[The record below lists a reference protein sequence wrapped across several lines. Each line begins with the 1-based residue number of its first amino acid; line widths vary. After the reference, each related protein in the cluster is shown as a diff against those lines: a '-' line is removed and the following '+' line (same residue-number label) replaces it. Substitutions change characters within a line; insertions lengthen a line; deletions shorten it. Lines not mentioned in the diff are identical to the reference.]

1 MKIYAEVPYYRTRQ
15 ILQDASVLLWIYV
28 WVRVGTFM
36 HSLVEKLAGPGRT
49 IEEAGGGFASNL
61 DSVSGDVADLPL
73 VGESLQA
80 PFSAAADAG
89 RVLERAGQTHQDVI
103 HSLAFWLGLFLA
115 LIPILYMLI
124 RYLPGRLRWIREA
137 SAASK
142 LRIDA
147 DDLRLF
153 ALRAVATRPLYEL
166 RRACAD
172 PAACLASENYE
183 PLAALELSAL
193 GLDASRSS

>member
-1 MKIYAEVPYYRTRQ
+1 MKIYAEVPYFRTRQ
-15 ILQDASVLLWIYV
+15 LLLDGAVLLWIYV
-28 WVRVGTFM
+28 WARVGLFM

-49 IEEAGGGFASNL
+49 IEQAGGGFASNL
-61 DSVSGDVADLPL
+61 DSISGDVGDVPL
-73 VGESLQA
+73 VGDTLQA

-124 RYLPGRLRWIREA
+124 RYLPGRVRWIREA

-153 ALRAVATRPLYEL
+153 AIRAIATRPLYEL
-166 RRACAD
+166 RRACPD
-172 PAACLASENYE
+172 PAGCLAAENYQ

-193 GLDASRSS
+193 GLEAPRSR

>member
-1 MKIYAEVPYYRTRQ
+1 MKLYAEVPYFRTRQ
-15 ILQDASVLLWIYV
+15 LLLDGAVLLWVYV
-28 WVRVGTFM
+28 WARVGLFM
-36 HSLVEKLAGPGRT
+36 RELVEKLAGPGRT
-49 IEEAGGGFASNL
+49 IEEAGSGLASNL
-61 DSVSGDVADLPL
+61 DSISGQVGEVPL
-73 VGESLQA
+73 VGEALQS
-80 PFSAAADAG
+80 PFGAAADAS

-124 RYLPGRLRWIREA
+124 KYLPGRLRWIREA

-147 DDLRLF
+147 DDLYLF

-166 RRACAD
+166 RRACPD
-172 PAACLASENYE
+172 PAGCLAAKDYE

-193 GLDASRSS
+193 GLKAAPH

>member
-1 MKIYAEVPYYRTRQ
+1 MKLYAEVPYFRTRQ
-15 ILQDASVLLWIYV
+15 LLLDGAVLLWVYV
-28 WVRVGTFM
+28 WVRVGLFM
-36 HSLVEKLAGPGRT
+36 RDLVEKLAGPGRT
-49 IEEAGGGFASNL
+49 IEEAGSGLASNL
-61 DSVSGDVADLPL
+61 DSISGQVGDVPL
-73 VGESLQA
+73 VGEALQS
-80 PFSAAADAG
+80 PFGAAADAS

-124 RYLPGRLRWIREA
+124 KYLPGRLRWIREA

-147 DDLRLF
+147 DDLYLF

-166 RRACAD
+166 RRACPD
-172 PAACLASENYE
+172 PAECLASKDYE

-193 GLDASRSS
+193 GLNAAPH